1 MNKSESLSIEKRV
14 SKKLG
19 EYFPLKPEFVIGVSG
34 GADSMALLY
43 TFKKLDVQACVV
55 HINYGIRGEES
66 DKDQELVEQMSF
78 EWGFECCSVSL
89 NSKEVSSGNF
99 QNWAREER
107 YRIFN
112 EILKEVEADGIAVAH
127 HKNDQI
133 ETIIQKLFR
142 GSSPEKWKGMEIWNG
157 DIFRPLLEFDKNTIL
172 TYCKKNAIPFRN
184 DVSNFESKYSR
195 NFLRNEFSD
204 KMNELFIGWE
214 DNILKLE
221 EYGSLNKKMLD
232 LLSKDYF
239 NDEELFI
246 TPIKELDVILAQS
259 LIKRFIDQFEI
270 HTSKGILE
278 QTYNL
283 LSSQVGSELHLSDS
297 VKLIREIESIIKK
310 SQIDKFEEFQISEKE
325 LLNGVST
332 TELVLKINKSIES
345 ELYLDADKIIFPL
358 SVRRWKAGDSIQP
371 LGMKGTQ
378 KVSDHLTNRKV
389 PTAIREKSL
398 VLCDSDSTI
407 YAIIF
412 DGNTPDKGTISELSK
427 ASDSTKRYL
436 SITSKK

>member
-1 MNKSESLSIEKRV
+1 M
-14 SKKLG
+14 
-19 EYFPLKPEFVIGVSG
+19 
-34 GADSMALLY
+34 
-43 TFKKLDVQACVV
+43 
-55 HINYGIRGEES
+55 
-66 DKDQELVEQMSF
+66 
-78 EWGFECCSVSL
+78 
-89 NSKEVSSGNF
+89 
-99 QNWAREER
+99 
-107 YRIFN
+107 
-112 EILKEVEADGIAVAH
+112 
-127 HKNDQI
+127 
-133 ETIIQKLFR
+133 
-142 GSSPEKWKGMEIWNG
+142 
-157 DIFRPLLEFDKNTIL
+157 
-172 TYCKKNAIPFRN
+172 
-184 DVSNFESKYSR
+184 
-195 NFLRNEFSD
+195 
-204 KMNELFIGWE
+204 
-214 DNILKLE
+214 
-221 EYGSLNKKMLD
+221 
-232 LLSKDYF
+232 
-239 NDEELFI
+239 
-246 TPIKELDVILAQS
+246 
-259 LIKRFIDQFEI
+259 
-270 HTSKGILE
+270 
-278 QTYNL
+278 
-283 LSSQVGSELHLSDS
+283 HLSDS
-297 VKLIREIESIIKK
+297 VKLIRERESIIKK